1 MSMFQKTA
9 QEALSALSQYQNAA
23 SQQGPGNIAGLQ
35 AQSLG
40 GAYGLQNL
48 GMYPGQVVQTVTNC
62 SPLQF
67 APSPL
72 PIKKLP
78 QETVLA
84 AIVGWRRWSVPM
96 FEDVLISTNGTRWIP
111 SQKLQAH
118 CAAGDAGCC
127 KGILCTCGIYCY
139 KIRSQ
144 VETLENQPTENTHV
158 YGEVY
163 LWGRV
168 VEHEHGYR
176 AQFAYP
182 KSLVGVEGIQHKLAQ
197 AYRLSLIP

>member
-1 MSMFQKTA
+1 MSMSQNSFLA
-9 QEALSALSQYQNAA
+9 ALSQYQNAV
-23 SQQGPGNIAGLQ
+23 SQSGLGNIAGI
-35 AQSLG
+35 AGVAWDGVGMSRTITT
-40 GAYGLQNL
+40 AYG
-48 GMYPGQVVQTVTNC
+48 GIAP
-62 SPLQF
+62 
-67 APSPL
+67 APSQA
-72 PIKKLP
+72 KKLP
-78 QETVLA
+78 QETVVA

-96 FEDVLISTNGTRWIP
+96 FEDALISTNGTRWIP
-111 SQKLQAH
+111 SEKLQAR
-118 CAAGDAGCC
+118 CAAGNAGCC

-139 KIRSQ
+139 KTRAQ

>member
-1 MSMFQKTA
+1 MSIFQNSY
-9 QEALSALSQYQNAA
+9 LDALSQYQNAA
-23 SQQGPGNIAGLQ
+23 SQSGLGNIAGLQ
-35 AQSLG
+35 GQAMG
-40 GAYGLQNL
+40 GLVNAGTHPNQLI
-48 GMYPGQVVQTVTNC
+48 QTVAGQWQ
-62 SPLQF
+62 SVPVP
-67 APSPL
+67 A
-72 PIKKLP
+72 KKLP
-78 QETVLA
+78 QETVIA
-84 AIVGWRRWSVPM
+84 AIIGWRRWSVPM

-111 SQKLQAH
+111 SEKLQAR

-139 KIRSQ
+139 KTRAQ

-176 AQFAYP
+176 AQYAYP

>member
-1 MSMFQKTA
+1 MSMFPKTA

-23 SQQGPGNIAGLQ
+23 NQSGLGNIAGAVDYVQLW
-35 AQSLG
+35 G
-40 GAYGLQNL
+40 GMQNV
-48 GMYPGQVVQTVTNC
+48 GMYPGQVITTASNGV
-62 SPLQF
+62 
-67 APSPL
+67 APL
-72 PIKKLP
+72 PTRTRKLP
-78 QETVLA
+78 QEIVLA

-111 SQKLQAH
+111 SERLQAR
-118 CAAGDAGCC
+118 CAAGDAGFC
-127 KGILCTCGIYCY
+127 KGILCSCGIYCY
-139 KIRSQ
+139 KTRAQ
-144 VETLENQPTENTHV
+144 VETLENQPTQDTHV